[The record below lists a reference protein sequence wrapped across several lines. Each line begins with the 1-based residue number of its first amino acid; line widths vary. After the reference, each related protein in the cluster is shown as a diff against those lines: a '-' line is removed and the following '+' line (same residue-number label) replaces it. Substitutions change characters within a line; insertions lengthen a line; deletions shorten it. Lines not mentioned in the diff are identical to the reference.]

1 MNEKLDLQPVPID
14 SDKLER
20 QVNFHAAFDKRD
32 PNPSKNYGIH
42 GMEILFV
49 LKGPAGAVVWLIY
62 TDWHVPSARKDLTGK
77 SGLFDRPFMAAD
89 LGYHALVS
97 QYEDQEERDCC
108 YTSSG
113 KCYYDGSGLN
123 AELLVENF
131 ISQGEDYLW
140 AALEAYYRT
149 CFEDQPWPFD
159 KQGNLRS
166 RENGN

>member
-1 MNEKLDLQPVPID
+1 MNEQLDIKSVPVD
-14 SDKLER
+14 SSKLER
-20 QVNFHAAFDKRD
+20 IVEFHPAYDKRD
-32 PNPSKNYGIH
+32 PDPSKNYGIH

-62 TDWHVPSARKDLTGK
+62 TNWNVPSARSLRPNHSMGIY
-77 SGLFDRPFMAAD
+77 GRPFMGAD

-97 QYEDQEERDCC
+97 QYEEQEERDCC

-113 KCYYDGSGLN
+113 KCYYVGSGLN

-131 ISQGEDYLW
+131 IAQGDKYLW

-149 CFEDQPWPFD
+149 CFEEAPWPFD
-159 KQGNLRS
+159 DQGNIKES
-166 RENGN
+166 QK